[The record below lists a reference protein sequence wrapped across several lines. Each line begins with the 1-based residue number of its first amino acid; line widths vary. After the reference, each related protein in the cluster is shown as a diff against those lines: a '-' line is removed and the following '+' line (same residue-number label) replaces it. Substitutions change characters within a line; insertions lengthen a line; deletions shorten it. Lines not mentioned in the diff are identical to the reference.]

1 MKSYMKGLCN
11 PFFMKFFF
19 ISTDHLEDRLWF
31 RDDEDFKAGMNRV
44 AVLSATLHIPV
55 LAFILMSNH
64 VHFVL
69 QCTNEQALHFITLFK
84 KAHSRYL
91 WNKYGSNEVLQGV
104 GVDIQEIVLEDESL
118 ERVIAYNQM
127 NSVAANI
134 CSFPGDYP
142 WGSGSCFFKVR
153 PVKGTPMSLYSAR
166 ECIRLFHTKKKLP
179 ANWLVSED
187 GYILPES
194 YVSVKF
200 VEDLFQTPKRMQFF
214 LQNSSKAKK
223 RLAQSD
229 EGLPAFRDQ
238 VIVAAIPDLCQSL
251 FHCRSIEGLK
261 EPQLAELFRQ
271 IRFRFS
277 ADVNQIA
284 RSAGFPYEQV
294 TRLLEEFHA

>member
-1 MKSYMKGLCN
+1 
-11 PFFMKFFF
+11 
-19 ISTDHLEDRLWF
+19 
-31 RDDEDFKAGMNRV
+31 
-44 AVLSATLHIPV
+44 
-55 LAFILMSNH
+55 
-64 VHFVL
+64 
-69 QCTNEQALHFITLFK
+69 
-84 KAHSRYL
+84 
-91 WNKYGSNEVLQGV
+91 
-104 GVDIQEIVLEDESL
+104 
-118 ERVIAYNQM
+118 
-127 NSVAANI
+127 
-134 CSFPGDYP
+134 
-142 WGSGSCFFKVR
+142 
-153 PVKGTPMSLYSAR
+153 MSLYSAR

-200 VEDLFQTPKRMQFF
+200 VEDLFQTPKRMQYF

-223 RLAQSD
+223 RLAQSE

-271 IRFRFS
+271 LRFRFS

-294 TRLLEEFHA
+294 ARLMEEFHA